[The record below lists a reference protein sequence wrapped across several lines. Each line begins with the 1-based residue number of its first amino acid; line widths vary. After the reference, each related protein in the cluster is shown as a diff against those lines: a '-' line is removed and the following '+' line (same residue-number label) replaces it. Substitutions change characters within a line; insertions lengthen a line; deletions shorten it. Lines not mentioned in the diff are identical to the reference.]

1 MMLVE
6 RIAELRK
13 QITALVLLNVFSMEA
28 IAIIVMF
35 GQMSSSGPILMLLAG
50 VLNGFLLAIAM
61 SERSWAK

>member
-1 MMLVE
+1 MLVE

>member
-1 MMLVE
+1 MLVE

-61 SERSWAK
+61 SERSWGK